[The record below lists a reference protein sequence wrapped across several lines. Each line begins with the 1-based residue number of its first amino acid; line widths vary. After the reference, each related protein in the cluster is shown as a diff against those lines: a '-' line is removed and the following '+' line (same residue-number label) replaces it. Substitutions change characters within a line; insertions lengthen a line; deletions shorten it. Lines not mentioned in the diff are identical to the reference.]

1 MGAGIVALGD
11 SMTNQQAQVFHQLV
25 QGGMY
30 GVSVSSIATYVH
42 SPEPSIRRT
51 IQELIRLG
59 HNISFASDG
68 LYYYRKGY

>member
-1 MGAGIVALGD
+1 
-11 SMTNQQAQVFHQLV
+11 MTNQQAQVFTSLV
-25 QGGMY
+25 TGGMF
-30 GVSVSSIATYVH
+30 GVSAATISQDIH
-42 SPEPSIRRT
+42 SPESSVRRA